1 MSLLGYFG
9 AALTSILVSIPT
21 LHLLASVTHAPVL
34 SFAARSIASFSAL
47 IFCACYGV
55 VASILLRLVGYGG
68 LSQWTT
74 ARAFKW
80 VMWTLTGVEFVV
92 SDKHGALK
100 VRPGI
105 LIGNHQTY
113 VSIPVLLSRRT
124 TIDMAS
130 SSSTVNST
138 SSCSAASSPD
148 TPPSPQRAV

>member
-55 VASILLRLVGYGG
+55 VASVLLRLVGYGG

-92 SDKHGALK
+92 TDKHGALK

-113 VSIPVLLSRRT
+113 VLSLSLLSQDN
-124 TIDMAS
+124 IDMAS
-130 SSSTVNST
+130 SPTVNST
-138 SSCSAASSPD
+138 SSCSAACSPD
-148 TPPSPQRAV
+148 TPPSQQRAV

>member
-55 VASILLRLVGYGG
+55 AASIVLRLVGYGG

-80 VMWTLTGVEFVV
+80 TMWTLTGVEFNIT
-92 SDKHGALK
+92 DKHGGLK

-113 VSIPVLLSRRT
+113 VLHFLYSFSLLLSGQ
-124 TIDMAS
+124 TIDMHS
-130 SSSTVNST
+130 TTVNST
-138 SSCSAASSPD
+138 S
-148 TPPSPQRAV
+148 

>member
-47 IFCACYGV
+47 IVCACYGV

-68 LSQWTT
+68 LGQWTT

-113 VSIPVLLSRRT
+113 VLSLLLLSQDK
-124 TIDMAS
+124 IDMAS
-130 SSSTVNST
+130 STTVNST

-148 TPPSPQRAV
+148 TPPSQQRAV

>member
-55 VASILLRLVGYGG
+55 VASVLLRLVGYGG

-92 SDKHGALK
+92 TDKHGALK

-113 VSIPVLLSRRT
+113 VLSLSLLSQDNT
-124 TIDMAS
+124 DMAS
-130 SSSTVNST
+130 SPTVNST
-138 SSCSAASSPD
+138 SSCSAACSPD
-148 TPPSPQRAV
+148 TPPSQQRAV